1 MTDERW
7 RIRGFRLRVDARGA
21 GAPVPS
27 VRDLLN
33 SSCLVPVFV
42 SVYESEVHPTGQGRG
57 AFRVVVS
64 TCLIIETILQNR
76 VDSEP
81 HH

>member
-1 MTDERW
+1 M
-7 RIRGFRLRVDARGA
+7 DARGA

-42 SVYESEVHPTGQGRG
+42 SVDESEVHPTGQGRG

-64 TCLIIETILQNR
+64 TCLIIETILQDR